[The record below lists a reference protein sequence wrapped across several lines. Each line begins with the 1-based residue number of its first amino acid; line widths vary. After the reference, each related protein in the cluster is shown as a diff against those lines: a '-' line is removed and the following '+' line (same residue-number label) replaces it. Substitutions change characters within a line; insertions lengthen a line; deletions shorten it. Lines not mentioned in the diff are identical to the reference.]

1 MAINANYINQFKKIR
16 GIALKKKNR
25 VILAENQFIVREGL
39 KALLAKLDDITV
51 IADVEN
57 GADAVD
63 ITNKLKPDLLIVD
76 IMMPKMNG
84 IEVIREVKSELSELK
99 CLVLSAYQEDEYIF
113 ASMEAGADGYLLKD
127 TSFDELKVAI
137 KSILQGKSY
146 IGADITKIVLD
157 GFLYRKNTPQND
169 NSYTTRWDIL
179 TKREKEIASKIADG
193 STNKQ
198 IADQLYIS
206 IKTVATHR
214 SNIMKKLNIS
224 NSSALTAFVIERRNA
239 LQSLS

>member
-1 MAINANYINQFKKIR
+1 MNKKS
-16 GIALKKKNR
+16 R

-39 KALLAKLDDITV
+39 KALLAKLEYLTV
-51 IADVEN
+51 IADVDN
-57 GADAVD
+57 GAEAVE
-63 ITNKLKPDLLIVD
+63 IIKKTKPDLIIVD

-84 IEVIREVKSELSELK
+84 IEVIREVKKELPSLK

-127 TSFDELKVAI
+127 TSFDELKIAI

-146 IGADITKIVLD
+146 IGADITKVVLD

-169 NSYTTRWDIL
+169 TSYTTRWDML
-179 TKREKEIASKIADG
+179 TRREKEIANNIANG
-193 STNKQ
+193 VSNKN
-198 IADQLYIS
+198 IADQLCIS

-239 LQSLS
+239 LQTLS

>member
-16 GIALKKKNR
+16 GIALKKKKR